1 MIKMIAVD
9 MDGTFLDEN
18 GRYDIERFEKILEE
32 LEKREILFVVAT
44 GNQISRMRHIFGE
57 QSDRL
62 AYVVGNGSHVIVKNE
77 TKILKNLSEK
87 QLEHLFAYY
96 EHHFDDYH
104 IVVSS
109 PEHSYMTKGAFS
121 CDNLADKASLDY
133 YNNSF
138 PNVILLD
145 NMSEIPQEAIN
156 KITMKVPMSA
166 EEKVTNDFR
175 REFPDL
181 VPMASG
187 FGALDVVLPNIDKAW
202 GLKQIMT
209 LFDISPDELM
219 AFGDGDND
227 LAMLSLAYHS
237 YAMENATERVKETAR
252 FTAPANTKSGVFQVI
267 EAYLKE
273 N

>member
-9 MDGTFLDEN
+9 MDGTFLDDN
-18 GRYDIERFEKILEE
+18 GKYDIERFERLLGE
-32 LEKREILFVVAT
+32 LEKRQILFVVAT
-44 GNQISRMRHIFGE
+44 GNQISRMRHVFGE
-57 QSDRL
+57 QADRL

-77 TKILKNLSEK
+77 TKLLKNLSEQ
-87 QLEHLFAYY
+87 QLEHIFTYY

-109 PEHSYMTKGAFS
+109 PEHSYMTKEAFS
-121 CDNLADKASLDY
+121 CNNLANKTTLNY

-145 NMSEIPQEAIN
+145 HITEMPQEAIN
-156 KITMKVPMSA
+156 KITMRVPMPV
-166 EEKVTNDFR
+166 EEQVTRDFK

-187 FGALDVVLPNIDKAW
+187 FGAIDVVLPNIDKAW
-202 GLKQIMT
+202 GLKQIMA
-209 LFDISPDELM
+209 LFDIRPDELM

-237 YAMENATERVKETAR
+237 YAMENATERVKEAAR
-252 FTAPANTKSGVFQVI
+252 FIAPANTQSGVFQVI
-267 EAYLKE
+267 ETYLAE

>member
-121 CDNLADKASLDY
+121 CDNLADKAS
-133 YNNSF
+133 F
-138 PNVILLD
+138 GLL
-145 NMSEIPQEAIN
+145 
-156 KITMKVPMSA
+156 
-166 EEKVTNDFR
+166 
-175 REFPDL
+175 
-181 VPMASG
+181 
-187 FGALDVVLPNIDKAW
+187 
-202 GLKQIMT
+202 
-209 LFDISPDELM
+209 
-219 AFGDGDND
+219 
-227 LAMLSLAYHS
+227 
-237 YAMENATERVKETAR
+237 
-252 FTAPANTKSGVFQVI
+252 
-267 EAYLKE
+267 
-273 N
+273 

>member
-1 MIKMIAVD
+1 M
-9 MDGTFLDEN
+9 
-18 GRYDIERFEKILEE
+18 
-32 LEKREILFVVAT
+32 
-44 GNQISRMRHIFGE
+44 
-57 QSDRL
+57 
-62 AYVVGNGSHVIVKNE
+62 
-77 TKILKNLSEK
+77 
-87 QLEHLFAYY
+87 
-96 EHHFDDYH
+96 
-104 IVVSS
+104 
-109 PEHSYMTKGAFS
+109 
-121 CDNLADKASLDY
+121 DY

-145 NMSEIPQEAIN
+145 NMSEMPQEAIN

-252 FTAPANTKSGVFQVI
+252 FIAPANTKSGVFQVI